1 MAKSKKIPAF
11 NDSFDI
17 NKFWIVFKKNIW
29 IYLISIVLTVVG
41 AKLYIRYTIPIYE
54 TSSVI
59 QINNEERET
68 QLLDIESTYG
78 QSSLTNLIE
87 LIRSSEFL
95 KRSLQQLNLYTNYFG
110 EGHFVTSEL
119 YKRSPF
125 FVELENVQAPIQNKQ
140 IYVEYSSETNKVTI
154 SYNIDKNK
162 TYSVDINKNEW
173 TEINGCKIYVNI
185 ISPESFMDRNTK
197 YYFINYDE
205 ATALSTQFAQL
216 DVNILSSDANTI
228 QIKYTSTNAQK
239 ASEIVNTI
247 SENFLAYN
255 VEKKQER
262 AEKIL
267 KFINEQLEIVYAQ
280 LTDSEQKLEQFKKDN
295 KITGNILENDQ
306 ESLNNTQDIE
316 KYQSQIQTLKKV
328 NKQIEIGE
336 NFDIMSAI
344 SAISG
349 TSSESMILNF
359 LNGIQ
364 QLQKQKEQLLMTLT
378 PDNHKI
384 KVIDQQIEEQKKYLA
399 NIINITNSKLQNEVN
414 SLKQLTSKPGYSF
427 NETELAKLKR
437 IYDVHQKFYNQLVEK
452 RAEYLISKAGYITNN
467 LILQKSTIP
476 TNPISP
482 IHSYVS
488 FVCAVGCLFFIFM
501 ITIIS
506 YMLFN
511 SIISIDDISKYTS
524 APISGVIPITLSS
537 DKIHRFVVE
546 NKPDSVITES
556 FRTLRSNLEFL
567 LPSKEKN
574 KIIAVTSTIS
584 GEGKTFIAINLG
596 GVFALSGKKVILLDL
611 DLRKPKVHLSFNAQN
626 NIGMSTILIGK
637 NSYKDCIIKTDFE
650 TFDIIPSGPKPP
662 NPTEL
667 ANSKEFD
674 TLLEE
679 LKTEYDIIIIDTP
692 PIGIVSDAIFSFQ
705 RADLPIYVSRANYSK
720 RMFINNINYLYEQSS
735 IHNLSVILN
744 GVSIVSSKYGYGY
757 SNSKYGYSGYGY
769 GYGFGYGY
777 YSYDKTST
785 KKQNFLDR
793 FRRKKHNE
801 HRHHHNS

>member
-1 MAKSKKIPAF
+1 
-11 NDSFDI
+11 
-17 NKFWIVFKKNIW
+17 
-29 IYLISIVLTVVG
+29 
-41 AKLYIRYTIPIYE
+41 
-54 TSSVI
+54 
-59 QINNEERET
+59 
-68 QLLDIESTYG
+68 
-78 QSSLTNLIE
+78 
-87 LIRSSEFL
+87 
-95 KRSLQQLNLYTNYFG
+95 
-110 EGHFVTSEL
+110 
-119 YKRSPF
+119 
-125 FVELENVQAPIQNKQ
+125 
-140 IYVEYSSETNKVTI
+140 
-154 SYNIDKNK
+154 
-162 TYSVDINKNEW
+162 
-173 TEINGCKIYVNI
+173 
-185 ISPESFMDRNTK
+185 
-197 YYFINYDE
+197 
-205 ATALSTQFAQL
+205 
-216 DVNILSSDANTI
+216 
-228 QIKYTSTNAQK
+228 
-239 ASEIVNTI
+239 
-247 SENFLAYN
+247 
-255 VEKKQER
+255 
-262 AEKIL
+262 
-267 KFINEQLEIVYAQ
+267 
-280 LTDSEQKLEQFKKDN
+280 
-295 KITGNILENDQ
+295 
-306 ESLNNTQDIE
+306 
-316 KYQSQIQTLKKV
+316 
-328 NKQIEIGE
+328 
-336 NFDIMSAI
+336 
-344 SAISG
+344 
-349 TSSESMILNF
+349 
-359 LNGIQ
+359 
-364 QLQKQKEQLLMTLT
+364 
-378 PDNHKI
+378 
-384 KVIDQQIEEQKKYLA
+384 
-399 NIINITNSKLQNEVN
+399 
-414 SLKQLTSKPGYSF
+414 
-427 NETELAKLKR
+427 
-437 IYDVHQKFYNQLVEK
+437 
-452 RAEYLISKAGYITNN
+452 
-467 LILQKSTIP
+467 
-476 TNPISP
+476 
-482 IHSYVS
+482 
-488 FVCAVGCLFFIFM
+488 
-501 ITIIS
+501 
-506 YMLFN
+506 MLFN
-511 SIISIDDISKYTS
+511 SIISIDDISKYTNT
-524 APISGVIPITLSS
+524 PISGVIPITLSS